1 MSKIILSTEALKSI
15 IEEALLKIDGV
26 AKLPNRNSVNVE
38 HLDSI
43 ISVFV
48 KITAVFGFNLV
59 RLSDEIKKTIKLEV
73 ESITPFKVNEISI
86 EFEDVVNE
94 R

>member
-38 HLDSI
+38 HLDST
-43 ISVFV
+43 ISVVV
-48 KITAVFGFNLV
+48 KVTAVFGFNLV

-73 ESITPFKVNEISI
+73 ESITPFTVNEISI

>member
-1 MSKIILSTEALKSI
+1 MSKIILSTEALESI

-26 AKLPNRNSVNVE
+26 AKLPNRNSVNVKYM
-38 HLDSI
+38 DST
-43 ISVFV
+43 ISIFV
-48 KITAVFGFNLV
+48 KVTAVFGFNLIK
-59 RLSDEIKKTIKLEV
+59 LSDEIKKTIKLEV
-73 ESITPFKVNEISI
+73 ESITPFTVNEISI